1 MGKKRREIPLFEK
14 PLIET
19 HCHLDY
25 LKDRPLEETLQKCH
39 DLNIKKVITIAVA
52 PENLDKVVEL
62 TNEYENVYGTQGI
75 HPHEAKSWNDDV
87 EKKITVHAAL
97 EKVVAIGEIGL
108 DFYYNHSPKEKQIPA
123 FEKQMEMACEFDLP
137 VVIHSRD
144 ADPETIAI
152 LDAKAPQLKKKGVIH
167 SFTSGPELAKNA
179 LSHGFYLGFNGII
192 TFNSAQNVRD
202 IVELCPLENI
212 ILETDSP
219 FLTPVPY
226 RGRENA
232 PFYLPFVAEKIAE
245 IKNCSLDEV
254 LEVTYQNS
262 LDLFF
267 S

>member
-1 MGKKRREIPLFEK
+1 MGKKRREIPRFDK

-25 LKDRPLEETLQKCH
+25 LKDRPLEETLQKCD
-39 DLNIKKVITIAVA
+39 DLNIEKIITIAVA
-52 PENLDKVVEL
+52 PDNLDTVFSLAK
-62 TNEYENVYGTQGI
+62 THANIFGTQGI
-75 HPHEAKSWNDDV
+75 HPHEAKSWSAEV
-87 EKKITVHAAL
+87 EAKILSHARE
-97 EKVVAIGEIGL
+97 EKIVAVGEIGL
-108 DFYYNHSPKEKQIPA
+108 DFYYNNSPKEKQIPA
-123 FEKQMEMACEFDLP
+123 FERQMEIASELDLP

-144 ADPETIAI
+144 ADPETIEI
-152 LDAKAPQLKKKGVIH
+152 LDNKAPALKKKGVIH
-167 SFTSGPELAKNA
+167 SFTSGPELAKKA
-179 LSHGFYLGFNGII
+179 LEHNFYLGFNGII

-212 ILETDSP
+212 ILETDAP

-245 IKNCSLDEV
+245 IKEVSLEEV
-254 LEVTYQNS
+254 LTVCYKNS
-262 LDLFF
+262 VDLFF